1 MKIIPFIAIVATI
14 ELVFAAAVGIPKAV
28 FLICAF
34 LILML
39 IVFAASCAY
48 REAEEKKEMEL
59 DDPTEDS
66 FFAGDHLEVDSR
78 GELTDGIGF

>member
-1 MKIIPFIAIVATI
+1 MKIIPLITIVATI
-14 ELVFAAAVGIPKAV
+14 ELVFAAAVGIPRAV

-39 IVFAASCAY
+39 IMFAASCAY
-48 REAEEKKEMEL
+48 RDVEERREMD

-66 FFAGDHLEVDSR
+66 FFAGDHLEVDEE
-78 GELTDGIGF
+78 GELIEN